1 MTTSEELQSLQMTA
15 INLKAMCR
23 VIIDNIDD
31 NTLTV
36 EHIEWLLNDLE
47 VGDYSLY
54 SALNNCIEPVGY

>member
-1 MTTSEELQSLQMTA
+1 MSEQLESLQMTA
-15 INLKAMCR
+15 INLKAMCK

-54 SALNNCIEPVGY
+54 SAVSNCLNPVGY